1 VDTAVHFPEL
11 SSMLM
16 SIDRVTRKDPNVYL
30 DAQAIAE
37 ALFGDHMAVNP
48 IMLGAAFQAGAL
60 PISAAAIERA
70 IRINGVSVDMNVLA
84 FRWGRMAVVD
94 RTQVEAA
101 VAQATAQAV
110 EAPRVLSAEARALVD
125 RVEGSGELRRLLE
138 IRVPELIAYQSAAY
152 AGEYVDFVRRVT
164 QVEAERAPGS
174 GGLAEAVA
182 RHLYKLMA
190 YKDEYEVARLH
201 LDAAVAAQVQ
211 AKFGRTVR
219 TYWHLH
225 PPLLRAL
232 GLKKKIRLGSWF
244 APAFQLLKAMKGLRG
259 TALDPFG
266 YAEVRRVERA
276 LIGEYRQIVETA
288 LVRLSP
294 VTHGA
299 AVTLAELPDEIRGYE
314 HIKLEAVARFR
325 DKAKQLIAQL
335 N

>member
-1 VDTAVHFPEL
+1 
-11 SSMLM
+11 
-16 SIDRVTRKDPNVYL
+16 
-30 DAQAIAE
+30 
-37 ALFGDHMAVNP
+37 
-48 IMLGAAFQAGAL
+48 
-60 PISAAAIERA
+60 
-70 IRINGVSVDMNVLA
+70 
-84 FRWGRMAVVD
+84 
-94 RTQVEAA
+94 
-101 VAQATAQAV
+101 
-110 EAPRVLSAEARALVD
+110 
-125 RVEGSGELRRLLE
+125 
-138 IRVPELIAYQSAAY
+138 
-152 AGEYVDFVRRVT
+152 
-164 QVEAERAPGS
+164 
-174 GGLAEAVA
+174 
-182 RHLYKLMA
+182 MA

-201 LDAAVAAQVQ
+201 LDAAVAAQVH
-211 AKFGRTVR
+211 AKFGQSVR

-244 APAFQLLKAMKGLRG
+244 APAFRLLKAMKGLRG

-294 VTHGA
+294 VTHAA

-314 HIKLEAVARFR
+314 HLKLEGVARFR